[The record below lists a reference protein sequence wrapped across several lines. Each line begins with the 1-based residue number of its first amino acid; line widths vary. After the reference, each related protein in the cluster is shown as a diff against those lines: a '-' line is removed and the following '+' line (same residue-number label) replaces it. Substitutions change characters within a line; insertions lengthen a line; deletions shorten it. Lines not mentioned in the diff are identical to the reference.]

1 MSKNT
6 FNPNFLEFLICPKS
20 GGKLEY
26 NKKKNILVTKDGKH
40 SYEIENGI
48 PKLVLDQNNNVL
60 SLPGGSKPTYKDGVL
75 LPPVYDQKTF
85 LNPHD
90 VCVDNDDNLY
100 VPQWNSNKTYPVKLT
115 RV

>member
-6 FNPNFLEFLICPKS
+6 FTPNFLEFLICPKS

-48 PKLVLDQNNNVL
+48 PKLVLD
-60 SLPGGSKPTYKDGVL
+60 
-75 LPPVYDQKTF
+75 
-85 LNPHD
+85 
-90 VCVDNDDNLY
+90 
-100 VPQWNSNKTYPVKLT
+100 
-115 RV
+115 